1 MRVVLSSI
9 VATFAVVFVLTL
21 ASSFAEEERPA
32 KDEKAAVKPD
42 EPKAEAA
49 PEEQA
54 KQTVQAVEAL
64 GAVLNVFAG
73 AIGGEVVGLD
83 PLEQQFLQQFR
94 QLGTTEVNFVRAVCR
109 PNAEQSKK
117 VKAASDIAV
126 KTATKKFAE
135 IQKKMQQGIR
145 PGEQPQ
151 WPDPRKLMADVLLK
165 TVKESFSEEQAKLYE
180 AELAKRA
187 AARKRVALVNFV
199 ARLDREL
206 VLTKDQRDK
215 LAEALN
221 ANWNASWEQ
230 QLEVFM
236 YGDSYMPA
244 LPDAQVVPVL
254 TDKQKQIWT
263 ATPKQQNQIWGWAGF
278 GFVQA
283 VAVEEFA
290 VEAVDQADAPVKAV
304 LEEKK
309 PDVKK
314 GEDQKEEKP

>member
-1 MRVVLSSI
+1 MRIVLCSI
-9 VATFAVVFVLTL
+9 VATFAFVFALAL
-21 ASSFAEEERPA
+21 ASGLADEERPA
-32 KDEKAAVKPD
+32 QEAKAEAKPD

-54 KQTVQAVEAL
+54 KQAVQAVEAL

-73 AIGGEVVGLD
+73 AVGGEIVGLD

-117 VKAASDIAV
+117 IKAASEVAV
-126 KTATKKFAE
+126 RSATKKFAE
-135 IQKKMQQGIR
+135 IQKKMQQGMR
-145 PGEQPQ
+145 VGEQPE

-165 TVKESFSEEQAKLYE
+165 TVKESFTEEQAKLYE
-180 AELAKRA
+180 VELAKRA
-187 AARKRVALVNFV
+187 AARKRVVLMNLV

-215 LAEALN
+215 LIDAVN
-221 ANWNASWEQ
+221 ANWNSSWEQ
-230 QLEVFM
+230 QLEVFL

-244 LPDAQVVPVL
+244 LPDAQVVPIL

-283 VAVEEFA
+283 VAVEEVV
-290 VEAVDQADAPVKAV
+290 VEAADPADVPVKAV
-304 LEEKK
+304 IEKNLDEKK
-309 PDVKK
+309 D
-314 GEDQKEEKP
+314 DQKEEKP

>member
-9 VATFAVVFVLTL
+9 VATFAVVFALTL
-21 ASSFAEEERPA
+21 ASSVADEERPA
-32 KDEKAAVKPD
+32 AKDAKAAAKPD

-54 KQTVQAVEAL
+54 KQAVQAVEAL

-73 AIGGEVVGLD
+73 AVGGEIVGID

-117 VKAASDIAV
+117 VKAASEVAV
-126 KTATKKFAE
+126 KTTTKKFAE

-165 TVKESFSEEQAKLYE
+165 AVKESCSEEQAKLYE

-187 AARKRVALVNFV
+187 AARKRVALMNFV

-221 ANWNASWEQ
+221 ANWNSSWEQ

-283 VAVEEFA
+283 VAVEDVVVDA
-290 VEAVDQADAPVKAV
+290 VEQVDAPVKAV
-304 LEEKK
+304 VEEKK
-309 PDVKK
+309 PDEKK
-314 GEDQKEEKP
+314 DNQKEEQP